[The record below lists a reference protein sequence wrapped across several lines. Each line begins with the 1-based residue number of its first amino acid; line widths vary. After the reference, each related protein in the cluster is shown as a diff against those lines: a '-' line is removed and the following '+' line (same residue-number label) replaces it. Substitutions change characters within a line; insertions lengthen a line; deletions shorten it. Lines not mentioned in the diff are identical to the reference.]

1 MERTIEQRAMR
12 KVYWRILP
20 FTGLLYFIC
29 YLDRVNV
36 GFAALTMRGDLGLSQ
51 AQFGLGAGTAF
62 FLGYF
67 ILEVPEWDV
76 PLRPAQGRSY
86 SQRAIQRLAMTK
98 EAMAR
103 EYLPLVTSSMRN
115 YVASAG
121 AEGQVVFDLRGVTE
135 EQWKAVKAL
144 QIETRPVAGADGSPA
159 SEVLKIKLWLHDRL
173 LLAD

>member
-86 SQRAIQRLAMTK
+86 SCSRRQLVW
-98 EAMAR
+98 AR
-103 EYLPLVTSSMRN
+103 RSMRSLLFSLGN
-115 YVASAG
+115 PSRLIPVFLLIFLCSLTPIMWTYPVSFAIADQNWPYIFMGAAVISIAAS
-121 AEGQVVFDLRGVTE
+121 RGYSRYRNV
-135 EQWKAVKAL
+135 
-144 QIETRPVAGADGSPA
+144 
-159 SEVLKIKLWLHDRL
+159 DRY
-173 LLAD
+173 